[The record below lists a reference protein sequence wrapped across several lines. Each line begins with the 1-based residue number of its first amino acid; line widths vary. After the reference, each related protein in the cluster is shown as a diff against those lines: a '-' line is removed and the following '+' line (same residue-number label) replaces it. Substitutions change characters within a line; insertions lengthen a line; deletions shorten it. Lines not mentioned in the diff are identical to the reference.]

1 MKRVARR
8 DNSDIQM
15 MIIYDNLCSITD
27 CSDFFV
33 PTFYC
38 DHILNKFIAIV
49 HLHLMLF
56 LDAMHRDG
64 QLFTEVVLTYV
75 CQGYS

>member
-1 MKRVARR
+1 MKMVDRR
-8 DNSDIQM
+8 DNSDIQT
-15 MIIYDNLCSITD
+15 MIINLCSITD

-38 DHILNKFIAIV
+38 GHILNKFIAIV
-49 HLHLMLF
+49 HLHLRLF
-56 LDAMHRDG
+56 LDAMHREG
-64 QLFTEVVLTYV
+64 QLFIEVVLTYV